1 MSNKYEPVIGLEV
14 HAQLLTDTKIF
25 CRCKN
30 VYGAAPNSLTCPVCL
45 GMPGTLPVLSEKA
58 VEFAIRMGLATGC
71 AITKFSRFARKNY
84 FYPDLPKGFQI
95 SQYDE
100 PLCAHGKI
108 VIRLDSGEK
117 TIGITRIHIEED
129 AGKSLHGFEDT
140 QVDFNRCGVPLIEI
154 VSEPDM
160 RSPEEAYAYL
170 MKLKQILEYL
180 EICDCNME
188 EGSLRCDA
196 NISLRPVG
204 QEKFGTKTEMKN
216 MNSFRGV
223 ERAMKYEIERQ
234 AAVLDRGDKVI
245 QQTMLWDE
253 AKGEARPMRSKEE
266 SHDYRYFPEPDLVPL
281 EVSDEWLTKI
291 KDNMPR
297 LPDEYREIYITRDNL
312 NPIDSDVLVSSGTT
326 ICHYYEEVRDKT
338 NDTILTN
345 NWIQKKILKLKNE
358 INDDNSFKNILTNQI
373 PSGSF
378 AELEIMY
385 KNGTISSSTSD
396 TVFDMMVQTGESPQT
411 IVERE
416 KLVQVSDDHALEQ
429 IIQSVIAENQ
439 TEFERYR
446 GGAKNLFGFFMGQ
459 VMKKTQGKAN
469 PGVTNNLLRKALDN

>member
-30 VYGAAPNSLTCPVCL
+30 IYGAAPNSLTCPVCL

-58 VEFAIRMGLATGC
+58 VEFAIKMGLATGC
-71 AITKFSRFARKNY
+71 SIAGFSRFARKNY
-84 FYPDLPKGFQI
+84 FYPDLPKGYQI

-100 PLCAHGKI
+100 PLCANGKI
-108 VIRLDSGEK
+108 TIRLDSGEK
-117 TIGITRIHIEED
+117 TIGITRIHLEED
-129 AGKSLHGFEDT
+129 AGKSLHGFDDT

-204 QEKFGTKTEMKN
+204 QKKYGTKTEMKN

-223 ERAMKYEIERQ
+223 ERALKYEIERQ
-234 AAVLDRGDKVI
+234 ASVLEKGGKVI

-281 EVSDEWLTKI
+281 EISDEWKQTI
-291 KDNMPR
+291 KNSLPE
-297 LPDEYREIYITRDNL
+297 LPDEKYNRFIADY
-312 NPIDSDVLVSSGTT
+312 
-326 ICHYYEEVRDKT
+326 
-338 NDTILTN
+338 
-345 NWIQKKILKLKNE
+345 KLRPY
-358 INDDNSFKNILTNQI
+358 DANILTGDRYLAEYFEKVARLVGDAQLASKWIQGEILRVLSQNNLTPKQI
-373 PSGSF
+373 PLT
-378 AELEIMY
+378 AEHFGELLNLI
-385 KNGTISSSTSD
+385 KVGTITANIAKE
-396 TVFDMMVQTGESPQT
+396 VFDKMLANKESAKS

-416 KLVQVSDDHALEQ
+416 KLVQVSDDTALEQ

-439 TEFERYR
+439 MEFERYR

-469 PGVTNNLLRKALDN
+469 PNVTNNLLRKALDN

>member
-30 VYGAAPNSLTCPVCL
+30 IYGAEPNSLTCPVCL

-58 VEFAIRMGLATGC
+58 VEFAIKMGLATGC
-71 AITKFSRFARKNY
+71 SIAGFSRFARKNY
-84 FYPDLPKGFQI
+84 FYPDLPKGYQI

-100 PLCAHGKI
+100 PLCANGKI
-108 VIRLDSGEK
+108 TIRLDSGEK
-117 TIGITRIHIEED
+117 TIGITRIHLEED
-129 AGKSLHGFEDT
+129 AGKSLHGFDDT

-204 QEKFGTKTEMKN
+204 QKKYGTKTEMKN

-223 ERAMKYEIERQ
+223 ERALKYEIERQ
-234 AAVLDRGDKVI
+234 ASVLEKGGKVI

-281 EVSDEWLTKI
+281 EISDEWKQTI
-291 KDNMPR
+291 KNSLPE
-297 LPDEYREIYITRDNL
+297 LPDEKYNRFIADY
-312 NPIDSDVLVSSGTT
+312 
-326 ICHYYEEVRDKT
+326 
-338 NDTILTN
+338 
-345 NWIQKKILKLKNE
+345 KLRPY
-358 INDDNSFKNILTNQI
+358 DANILTGDRYLAEYFEKVARLVGDAQLASKWIQGEILRVLSQNNLTPKQI
-373 PSGSF
+373 PLT
-378 AELEIMY
+378 AEHFGELLNLI
-385 KNGTISSSTSD
+385 KVGTITANIAKE
-396 TVFDMMVQTGESPQT
+396 VFDKMLANKESAKS

-416 KLVQVSDDHALEQ
+416 KLVQMSDDTALEQ

-446 GGAKNLFGFFMGQ
+446 SGAKNLFGFFMGQ

-469 PGVTNNLLRKALDN
+469 PNVTNNLLRKALDN